1 MLQTVCMRENRSP
14 RVQPGRARAAVMLG
28 LFLVAPSLALG
39 ALGATPRPTAAAE
52 QDPAAEAF
60 DEILPEARS
69 PLPGSRALRTEPC
82 LAAESSSP
90 EDWALVRTSRALLV
104 KNGTAPKFDE
114 HYCAIAARY
123 EYDSDLGR
131 RGVAGAGQA
140 RVTYKVSFPPY
151 LGWWQHRFPVRVATD
166 TRALVH
172 DGAAVV
178 DRGAVFS
185 PAPVLPFPRSPL
197 APADLQRRMQALIG
211 RPARPLQVLVGP
223 LKGHV
228 DDAQTLVRIYVSA
241 SAKNPNPTSC
251 SDTEAVGTI
260 DVETGEAA
268 VSYTGVCE

>member
-1 MLQTVCMRENRSP
+1 M
-14 RVQPGRARAAVMLG
+14 
-28 LFLVAPSLALG
+28 
-39 ALGATPRPTAAAE
+39 
-52 QDPAAEAF
+52 
-60 DEILPEARS
+60 
-69 PLPGSRALRTEPC
+69 
-82 LAAESSSP
+82 
-90 EDWALVRTSRALLV
+90 
-104 KNGTAPKFDE
+104 
-114 HYCAIAARY
+114 
-123 EYDSDLGR
+123 
-131 RGVAGAGQA
+131 
-140 RVTYKVSFPPY
+140 
-151 LGWWQHRFPVRVATD
+151 ATD

-251 SDTEAVGTI
+251 SDAEAVGTI

-268 VSYTGVCE
+268 VRYTGVCE